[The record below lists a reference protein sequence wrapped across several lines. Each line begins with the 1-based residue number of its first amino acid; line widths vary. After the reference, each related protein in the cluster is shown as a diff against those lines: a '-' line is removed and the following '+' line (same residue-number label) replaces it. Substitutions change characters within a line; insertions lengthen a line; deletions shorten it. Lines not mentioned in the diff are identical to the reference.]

1 MGTYNKGILGPFSGK
16 VGTVVGAK
24 WRGKDVMRSLP
35 KKTDRPPSD
44 LQLIQQ
50 GKFTFVSKFLN
61 PISPVTSRYFGF
73 DTGAQTRRNQAMSY
87 HIKDAVNFVAPDY
100 EILFNKV
107 LISKGDMLGV
117 QNPTASSPGIRQL
130 QLTWD
135 DNSGQGT
142 ASATDN
148 LVVVLYAPDSDLYY
162 LNLQAAN
169 REELSVVI
177 DLPEYFQG
185 VLVQGWITFVAANE
199 KSYATSNYIGSL
211 TIQ

>member
-1 MGTYNKGILGPFSGK
+1 MNY
-16 VGTVVGAK
+16 V
-24 WRGKDVMRSLP
+24 D
-35 KKTDRPPSD
+35 
-44 LQLIQQ
+44 
-50 GKFTFVSKFLN
+50 
-61 PISPVTSRYFGF
+61 
-73 DTGAQTRRNQAMSY
+73 
-87 HIKDAVNFVAPDY
+87 PDY

-117 QNPTASSPGIRQL
+117 QNPAASSPGTQKL

-162 LNLQAAN
+162 LNLQTAT
-169 REELSVVI
+169 REDLSVVI

-185 VLVQGWITFVAANE
+185 QLVQGWITFVAANE
-199 KSYATSNYIGSL
+199 KSYATSNYIGAI
-211 TIQ
+211 TIQWSIGDL